1 VIQAPKQEL
10 RITRYEISNFE
21 WTAIKPMLPNITPC
35 LIASAMV

>member
-1 VIQAPKQEL
+1 M
-10 RITRYEISNFE
+10 RYELADFE